1 MKIIVMIYKHCKIVK
16 KIGLEYQMYK
26 KHNVIVE
33 VYKYSMI
40 FVRINIDIRYDV
52 IFFYCIQVTP
62 F

>member
-1 MKIIVMIYKHCKIVK
+1 MTYEHCIIVK

-26 KHNVIVE
+26 KHVVIVE

-40 FVRINIDIRYDV
+40 FVRVNIDVRYDV
-52 IFFYCIQVTP
+52 IFFYCIQVTT